1 MEHTKVA
8 RPSSLVILM
17 SIERRRKTKT
27 GAAQA
32 SGTYIVYLATV
43 SRERRRYK
51 RMVLIELLS
60 CATAGFVGPS
70 AMDRDEPRFEDV
82 RFGFTM

>member
-51 RMVLIELLS
+51 RMVNRAIELRY
-60 CATAGFVGPS
+60 CRVCRAERDGP
-70 AMDRDEPRFEDV
+70 
-82 RFGFTM
+82 G